1 MMASGE
7 LQEHLTLLGLDQL
20 QAAQLLSVTPRT
32 LRRWLAGEEVPGPV
46 EQAFR
51 AWRRLHERNMMT

>member
-32 LRRWLAGEEVPGPV
+32 LRRWLAGEEVRDQLSKLFEPGDGCTS
-46 EQAFR
+46 E
-51 AWRRLHERNMMT
+51 T